1 MRKRK
6 TIYGLLFLLQISM
19 FVSTSIVFGAEVMD
33 SFMCTNVDES
43 GVATGKSTEFFTS
56 TPEVYVRAVFSGIL
70 PGQVITFGWDI
81 PGGANLA
88 VSDPII
94 ATSETT
100 YGDSIPI
107 VFTTSV
113 NYANINDPWTVNIY
127 VDNELLDSLNFI
139 LADIVGIRENNQI
152 LTDDYFAAIELVQEA
167 NDQVLLWQTE
177 MEDLIEQTTEIEANY
192 SSVLA
197 QNLVIQNDLED
208 KVTEFSLMEL
218 QYNNLNTN
226 YTINIQELVDVQ
238 DELESLKNN
247 SGDNTT
253 LYLAIGAAVVAILA
267 AAYFYTKSR

>member
-33 SFMCTNVDES
+33 SFMCMNVDES

-56 TPEVYVRAVFSGIL
+56 TPEVYVRAVFSGLL

-107 VFTTSV
+107 KFTPSV
-113 NYANINDPWTVNIY
+113 DHANINDPWTVNIY
-127 VDNELLDSLNFI
+127 VDNELLDSLNFT
-139 LADIVGIRENNQI
+139 LVDIVRIRENNQI
-152 LTDDYFAAIELVQEA
+152 LADDYLAAIELVQEA
-167 NDQVLLWQTE
+167 NDQVLLWQIG

-197 QNLVIQNDLED
+197 QNLVVQNDLED
-208 KVTEFSLMEL
+208 KVTEFSLLEL

>member
-1 MRKRK
+1 MKNRK
-6 TIYGLLFLLQISM
+6 TIYGLMFILLISM
-19 FVSTSIVFGAEVMD
+19 LVSSSIVFGAEVMD

-94 ATSETT
+94 ATSDTT

-107 VFTTSV
+107 AFTPSA

-152 LTDDYFAAIELVQEA
+152 IKDDYFAAIELVQEA

-177 MEDLIEQTTEIEANY
+177 MENLIEQTTEIEANY

-197 QNLVIQNDLED
+197 QNLVIQSSLNQKILDF
-208 KVTEFSLMEL
+208 TEIESDYNILSLD
-218 QYNNLNTN
+218 YNQTQ
-226 YTINIQELVDVQ
+226 QELEQVK
-238 DELESLKNN
+238 ESLEALEGQTGNN
-247 SGDNTT
+247 TI
-253 LYLAIGAAVVAILA
+253 LYLAIGAAAVSILV